1 MQKAQC
7 LAFRISPQKALAAA
21 LAATLG
27 CPSSGAY
34 AGLAAGATWPVANCA
49 DSGSGSL
56 RDAVQNL
63 AASGDT
69 VDLRQTPCSVI
80 SLTTGAII
88 ITQNALT
95 LVGPGRDA
103 LAIDGAGDLPG
114 YGVLFHNGAGTL
126 EVDGLTLKNGSKYTN
141 ATNKYALGGCIHSSG
156 NVTLNYSTVS
166 TCKATGGGNDGAFGG
181 GIYARGNLVLGHSMV
196 TGNTARALGNNTAS
210 AGGVYIGGYLNS
222 SYSTI
227 SQNAAPGTSQYK
239 SYGGGV
245 VVAGDVTFTNSTISG
260 NSAYVAGGIFAG
272 GNLTL
277 GGTTVS
283 GNRATITAG
292 LAAAGATH
300 TALIVNSTISGNIA
314 SGANSRI
321 GAMDLSGPATI
332 ANSTIAFNQASIDGG
347 LYAAGTTLN
356 LESSIIADNSAS
368 GAPSDLN
375 ALQTTSISGAN
386 NLITSS
392 TATFDSGTITACP
405 RLGPLADN
413 GGSTLTHALAHT
425 SPAIDKGSNS
435 LALATDQRGL
445 GFPRMF
451 GTAADIG
458 AFEWQHGIDDRIFSS
473 RFELG
478 CSN

>member
-27 CPSSGAY
+27 CPSPGAY

-95 LVGPGRDA
+95 LVGPGKDA

-166 TCKATGGGNDGAFGG
+166 TCEATGGGNDGAFGG

-222 SYSTI
+222 TYSTI

-314 SGANSRI
+314 SGPNSRI

-332 ANSTIAFNQASIDGG
+332 
-347 LYAAGTTLN
+347 
-356 LESSIIADNSAS
+356 
-368 GAPSDLN
+368 
-375 ALQTTSISGAN
+375 SISGAN